1 MNRRL
6 PRPAR
11 LLLRAACTL
20 LALALLY
27 LLAAAALGCVRL
39 NTARPPV
46 AESRIT
52 IYLLSNGLHTDIVMP
67 LSNEWFD
74 WRSLLGPQSASL
86 AATHIAIGWGER
98 AFYLETPTW
107 AQARASTA
115 LKAISGLGRATLHI
129 TYLPHAPPAT
139 AHSPALPITPA
150 EYLKLAQG
158 IRPYFQTAPNGLAR
172 PIPASAYGETDAFY
186 EAHGRYSL
194 LSTCNT
200 WTNARLRQAGLPAVA
215 WTPFAQPLLQAWRA
229 ARADAATVNR

>member
-1 MNRRL
+1 MNLRL
-6 PRPAR
+6 PHPAR

-20 LALALLY
+20 FALALLY

-52 IYLLSNGLHTDIVMP
+52 IYLLSNGLHTDIVVP
-67 LSNEWFD
+67 LSNEWLD

-129 TYLPHAPPAT
+129 TYLPHAPPVT

-158 IRPYFQTAPNGLAR
+158 IRPYFQTASNGLAR

-200 WTNARLRQAGLPAVA
+200 
-215 WTPFAQPLLQAWRA
+215 
-229 ARADAATVNR
+229 